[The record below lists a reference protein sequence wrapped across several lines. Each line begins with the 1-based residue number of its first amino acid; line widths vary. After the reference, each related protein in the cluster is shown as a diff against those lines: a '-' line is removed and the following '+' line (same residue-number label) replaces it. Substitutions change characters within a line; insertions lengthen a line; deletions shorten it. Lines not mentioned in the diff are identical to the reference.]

1 MPEPS
6 HRGFRTPCAG
16 RTSDQPAPIVPLTGL
31 DGARPGPR
39 LAPVVPLSLPPRRGV
54 ATLVAQMLAYLWGD
68 AVDESS
74 APAPSAGRARL
85 DHPAGASR
93 PRPVPPP
100 PPGAGFPDDAA

>member
-1 MPEPS
+1 MPCP
-6 HRGFRTPCAG
+6 G
-16 RTSDQPAPIVPLTGL
+16 RTSGQPAPIVPLTGL
-31 DGARPGPR
+31 DRARPGPR
-39 LAPVVPLSLPPRRGV
+39 LAPVVPLSPPRRGV

-68 AVDESS
+68 VVGEPS
-74 APAPSAGRARL
+74 APAPSAGGDRLARPPIDRARL